1 MVKLSKVQ
9 QKLLDDAKARIEFAR
24 THNFYDWM
32 RKNISRVDDSTTDEQ
47 IEMMIERE
55 VELGYENWYTEAY
68 EETKN
73 GVTYMSCNSRSL
85 HKLEELGL
93 IEILRD
99 STGETYG
106 LDSVKVLN
114 Y

>member
-1 MVKLSKVQ
+1 MTKLSKTQ
-9 QKLLDDAKARIEFAR
+9 QQLLDGAKARIDFAR
-24 THNFYDWM
+24 NHNFYDWA
-32 RKNISRVDDSTTDEQ
+32 RKNISHFYDRTDEQ

-73 GVTYMSCNSRSL
+73 GYTWMSCNSRSL

-93 IEILRD
+93 IEIKRD

-106 LDSVKVLN
+106 VDSIKVLN